1 VLGLEVFGRRSRYRQ
16 NMLFFFGLGIP
27 QVGHRPAPP
36 SISSRRDKAA
46 PNKLHDVDLLFGFAP
61 FQLLLAEMCPTGAK
75 SRNGANFRIVVAT
88 VPENRCFWCAEKNPD
103 DATMRINWSRSER
116 LIVG

>member
-1 VLGLEVFGRRSRYRQ
+1 
-16 NMLFFFGLGIP
+16 
-27 QVGHRPAPP
+27 VGHRPAPP

-46 PNKLHDVDLLFGFAP
+46 PNKLHDVDLLLGFAP

-116 LIVG
+116 LIVS